1 MRLVFMGTSPFAVSS
16 LEALVSA
23 GHDIEAVFT
32 QPDRPR
38 GRGQRTQPPPV
49 KETALA
55 LGLNILQP
63 AKLKDPSV
71 RSLLEAARPDLITVV
86 AYGKIIPRWLIDL
99 PPHGIVNVHGSVLPR
114 YRGAAPVNWAIIRGE
129 TQTGVCTMQIDE
141 GLDTG
146 PVYLCD
152 ETQIGGQETAPEV
165 SERLAKI
172 GGRLLVRTLE
182 GIATGDLRPRPQD
195 EAAATLAPR
204 LAKEDGFIRWEEAA
218 LAIHNKVRGF
228 APWPAVLVR
237 FRDRPCRILET
248 RPEAG
253 ECKESPPGCIVPD
266 SGRLRV
272 RCGDGGLLE
281 ILRLQPESRK
291 AVSGVEFS
299 NGVHLRP
306 DERFGSMS
314 HGLSGQGS

>member
-1 MRLVFMGTSPFAVSS
+1 MRLVFMGTSPFAISS
-16 LEALVSA
+16 LETLVSA

-49 KETALA
+49 KQIALD
-55 LGLNILQP
+55 LGLNIVQP
-63 AKLKDPSV
+63 ANLKDLSV
-71 RSLLEAARPDLITVV
+71 RSLLEEVGPDLITVV

-99 PPHGIVNVHGSVLPR
+99 PPHGVVNVHGSMLPR
-114 YRGAAPVNWAIIRGE
+114 YRGAAPVNWAIVRGE

-152 ETQIGGQETAPEV
+152 ETEISEQETAPEV
-165 SERLAKI
+165 SERLAKA

-182 GIATGDLRPRPQD
+182 GIAAGDLRPRPQD

-204 LAKEDGFIRWEEAA
+204 LTKEDGYISWEEAA

-228 APWPAVLVR
+228 TPWPSVLVR
-237 FRDRPCRILET
+237 FRNRPCRILET

-253 ECKESPPGCIVPD
+253 ECKELPPGCIVPE
-266 SGRLRV
+266 SGRLTV
-272 RCGDGGLLE
+272 RCGDGRLLE

-299 NGVHLRP
+299 NGVHLRTG
-306 DERFGSMS
+306 ERFGSMS
-314 HGLSGQGS
+314 RGSGK